1 MEKTML
7 EIKTTNNNYKT
18 FAEYPIA
25 ATYFK
30 YIDILIKKDL
40 GKDVQHLMDIAHAP
54 LTEEIQN
61 EITEVMAALNR
72 IINENTDYTNEFIE
86 LSEEETNNTVH

>member
-1 MEKTML
+1 ML
-7 EIKTTNNNYKT
+7 EIKSINDNYKT

-61 EITEVMAALNR
+61 EITEIMAALNR
-72 IINENTDYTNEFIE
+72 IVDENTDYTNEFIE
-86 LSEEETNNTVH
+86 LGEAETNNTVH